1 MYVVYVILC
10 KFVSITQ
17 LHYFHIAIYLTILS
31 DSAQLTADLKLLRPT
46 CLMVK

>member
-1 MYVVYVILC
+1 MYVCLNMYVLIC

-31 DSAQLTADLKLLRPT
+31 DSAQLTADLAGAT
-46 CLMVK
+46 D